1 MPEIHIIA
9 GANGSGKSTISKSI
23 SARFNIPIIDPDAIA
38 RELNAINPKKAAVAA
53 GRIALERV
61 QSYIDQSIDFGLE
74 TTLSGNSYIKL
85 MKVLREANWTINLV
99 YIGIDLPEINI
110 RRVEARVLQ
119 GGHNVPP
126 EDIRRRYY
134 RSLDNLIKAVPLAN
148 VITIHDNSERE
159 FITITTVING
169 ILTTAVE
176 NNSDWYRKIEIYVK
190 EFHKQQNSSM
200 DVDES

>member
-23 SARFNIPIIDPDAIA
+23 SAQFNIPIVDPDAIA
-38 RELNAINPKKAAVAA
+38 RELNSANPENAAVAA
-53 GRIALERV
+53 GRIAIERV
-61 QSYIDQSIDFGLE
+61 QSYIDKSIDFGLE

-85 MKVLREANWTINLV
+85 MKVLKEAGWAINLV
-99 YIGIDLPEINI
+99 YIGIDDPEINI

-119 GGHNVPP
+119 GGHSVPP
-126 EDIRRRYY
+126 EDIRRRYL
-134 RSLDNLIKAVPLAN
+134 RGLDNLIKVIPLAK
-148 VITIHDNSERE
+148 VITIHDNSARE
-159 FITITTVING
+159 FIPIATVENG
-169 ILTTAVE
+169 ILVSPVE
-176 NNSDWYRKIEIYVK
+176 NHSDWYRKIEIYIK